1 MNSRSNL
8 VQVKIR
14 LQRYGSKGRPFYRI
28 VAASS
33 SDRRDGKFLEI
44 IGLYHPISNQEQ
56 IRLKKDRIQHWLDK
70 GAQPSATVADLLSK
84 EGIWQEHTKAKQERV
99 AAKLRKKNE
108 KKKAKAS
115 SN

>member
-1 MNSRSNL
+1 MNSRATSA
-8 VQVKIR
+8 VKIR

-33 SDRRDGKFLEI
+33 STVVMVNSWNHWSLS
-44 IGLYHPISNQEQ
+44 ISNQEL
-56 IRLKKDRIQHWLDK
+56 LKRSNSALVDK
-70 GAQPSATVADLLSK
+70 GYYC
-84 EGIWQEHTKAKQERV
+84 IFQEYARATKAKQERV